1 MGEEHLHLSDGFLT
15 RHLMFGLLIELP
27 NKLIAI
33 LYHLIHCTLLRE
45 LSVLVAI
52 FAIVLILCFAIKNY

>member
-15 RHLMFGLLIELP
+15 RHLMFGVLIELL
-27 NKLIAI
+27 NKLSTM
-33 LYHLIHCTLLRE
+33 LNHLFHCALLRE

-52 FAIVLILCFAIKNY
+52 FAIILK